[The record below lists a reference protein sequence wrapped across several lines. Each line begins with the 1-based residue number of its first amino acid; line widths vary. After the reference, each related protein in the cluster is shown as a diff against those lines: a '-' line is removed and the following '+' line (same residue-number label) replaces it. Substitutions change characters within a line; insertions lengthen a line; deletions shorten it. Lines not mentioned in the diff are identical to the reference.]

1 MKQITRRLIT
11 MAVGMWMLASVGLA
25 QTPTRLQVLCTGDQA
40 RAEAAAAALAKAG
53 YGPAQLQNSPQGIKV
68 LTRAFDSYA
77 EANFAKPALRQLG
90 FEGAFAVSEPQPKSA
105 GASVKNLEGR
115 AFAFAAAGAKRPPAP
130 PAPPAPA
137 TSPAV
142 PGNAEAL
149 RALDDAT
156 APETE
161 LLHKAA
167 RAFTAKED
175 SPKALAA
182 ADAFL
187 RRFPQSDKA
196 PAVKMMRAHWLL
208 KSDDAA
214 GARAQF
220 EAVAAAHGDRPEGG
234 EAHLRCAYLMVRE
247 KAPDAEV
254 LRRFHRVA
262 SAQVAASPE
271 VRLEA
276 MLRCAALYHRGRDLD
291 TAEAAYAVIE
301 QTAAEADT
309 KAFARMQRAGLLLEK
324 AHNGKATY
332 GDARAAC
339 DDVVSRFPEADRST
353 RATAALMAIETLAYE
368 RRYADV
374 LTRANAFLAQFDDT
388 EEAPLVYYWTGK
400 AYLETGEAELALKV
414 LDALIAADFPTAKRF
429 QYVDVVGAA
438 RRLAARAHESL
449 GRPDKAYALLQG
461 Q

>member
-1 MKQITRRLIT
+1 M
-11 MAVGMWMLASVGLA
+11 
-25 QTPTRLQVLCTGDQA
+25 
-40 RAEAAAAALAKAG
+40 
-53 YGPAQLQNSPQGIKV
+53 
-68 LTRAFDSYA
+68 
-77 EANFAKPALRQLG
+77 RQLG

-105 GASVKNLEGR
+105 GAAAAATAVFGDVGASVKNLEGR
-115 AFAFAAAGAKRPPAP
+115 AFEFATAGVKHPPAP
-130 PAPPAPA
+130 PAAPGA
-137 TSPAV
+137 I
-142 PGNAEAL
+142 EAL
-149 RALDDAT
+149 RALNDAT

-175 SPKALAA
+175 APKALAA

-220 EAVAAAHGDRPEGG
+220 EAVAAAHADRPEGG

-254 LRRFHRVA
+254 LQRFHRVA
-262 SAQVAASPE
+262 SAQMAASPE

-301 QTAAEADT
+301 QTAADAET
-309 KAFARMQRAGLLLEK
+309 QAFARMQRAGLLLEK

-339 DDVVSRFPEADRST
+339 DDVAVRFPEAAKST

-414 LDALIAADFPTAKRF
+414 LDALIAAEFPTAKRF

-449 GRPDKAYALLQG
+449 GRPEKAYALLQG